1 MIPVSIVS
9 IFENLEIT
17 SIQCLRF
24 HVDSLK
30 SRIIVDHPKCI
41 YLIVNVA
48 SSSSKCITF
57 HFWLWDSCVKL
68 QMDKP

>member
-1 MIPVSIVS
+1 MLDTLMIPVSIVS

-17 SIQCLRF
+17 SIQCLLF

-41 YLIVNVA
+41 YLLIVNVA

-57 HFWLWDSCVKL
+57 HF
-68 QMDKP
+68 